1 MKNFKSIS
9 VLLLLTLTVFFS
21 CKEKEGDKVTFALAP
36 VEVSYLNE
44 NAVDSI
50 NTTDTLLIDT
60 LIINNDFFRSACD
73 VNNVYLDDVESVSIV
88 TASLNI
94 TDPAGFDINDYKS
107 VSIYLKEPGYS
118 EQLHIAQSKPVSAGS
133 TFYFDLKN
141 STSLLKY
148 FKLYNLPV
156 YAVVSRSNHATS
168 NTTLKL
174 RMQFEVTGVNH

>member
-9 VLLLLTLTVFFS
+9 VLLLLALTVFFA

-36 VEVSYLNE
+36 VEVSYVNE

-73 VNNVYLDDVESVSIV
+73 ENNVYLDDVESVSIV
-88 TASLNI
+88 SASLNI

-107 VSIYLKEPGYS
+107 VNIYLKEPGYS
-118 EQLHIAQSKPVSAGS
+118 EQLHIAQSKPVSSGS

-141 STSLLKY
+141 SSSLLTY

-156 YAVVSRSNHATS
+156 YAVVSTNNPLASS
-168 NTTLKL
+168 TTLKL

>member
-9 VLLLLTLTVFFS
+9 VLLLLALTVFFA

-60 LIINNDFFRSACD
+60 LIINNDFFRNACD
-73 VNNVYLDDVESVSIV
+73 ENNVYLDDVESVSIV

-94 TDPAGFDINDYKS
+94 TAPAAFDINDYKS
-107 VSIYLKEPGYS
+107 VNIYLKEPGYS
-118 EQLHIAQSKPVSAGS
+118 EQLLIAQSQPVSTGTS
-133 TFYFDLKN
+133 FYFDLKN
-141 STSLLKY
+141 SNSLLTY
-148 FKLYNLPV
+148 FKLYSLPV
-156 YAVVSRSNHATS
+156 YVVVSRSNPATT